1 MFSKIAVLRFN
12 QMTAAPF
19 SDILGFSLGLE
30 RVVALTLSLKV
41 MALALALGIVA
52 FLASLPRSWN
62 RVSAG

>member
-1 MFSKIAVLRFN
+1 
-12 QMTAAPF
+12 MTAAPF

-41 MALALALGIVA
+41 MALALALALGIVA